1 MPCPSAPLSLK
12 KNVLALIPARGG
24 SKGLPGKNILPLAGH
39 PLIAYSIEAAL
50 TTPGITRVI
59 VSTDSEEIAEVAR
72 RYGAEVPFLRPA
84 AYAADDSLDIDV
96 FIHALTWLQENE
108 NYAPDLVV
116 QLRPTSPIRHVA
128 DIQNCIGRLAEQ
140 PNADSL
146 RIVTQAFHTP
156 YKMWQLGKDDGQ
168 AMQPLLS
175 LEGVAEPYNQPRQS
189 LPTVYWQIGT
199 LDVIRPRV
207 ILEQKSMSGQNI
219 LPYVVAQER
228 AIDIDDLASFQRA
241 EAYILSHDCVKFP
254 P

>member
-1 MPCPSAPLSLK
+1 MPLK
-12 KNVLALIPARGG
+12 RNVLALIPARGG

-50 TTPGITRVI
+50 ATPGITRVV
-59 VSTDSEEIAEVAR
+59 VSTDSEEIGDIAR

-84 AYAADDSLDIDV
+84 AYATDDSLDLDV

-108 NYAPDLVV
+108 NYEPDLVV
-116 QLRPTSPIRHVA
+116 QLRPTSPIRYVA
-128 DIQNCIGRLAEQ
+128 DIETCIQRLTEQ
-140 PNADSL
+140 PEADSL

-156 YKMWQLGKDDGQ
+156 YKMWQLSEDRQ
-168 AMQPLLS
+168 TMQPLLTFS
-175 LEGVAEPYNQPRQS
+175 GTSEPYNQPRQS

-207 ILEQKSMSGQNI
+207 ILQQKSMSGRII

-228 AIDIDDLASFQRA
+228 AIDIDDMYTFQRA
-241 EAYILSHDCVKFP
+241 EAYILSHDCVKFSP
-254 P
+254 